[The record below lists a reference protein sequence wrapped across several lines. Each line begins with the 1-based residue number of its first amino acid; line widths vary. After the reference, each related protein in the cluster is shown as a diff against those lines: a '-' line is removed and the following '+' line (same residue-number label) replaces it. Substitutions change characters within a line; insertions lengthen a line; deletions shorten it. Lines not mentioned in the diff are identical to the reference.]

1 MIRQSRRRRRWLG
14 VSAGRRCAGR
24 CCAGRCFAIS
34 TDTADAPQKA
44 SRCHAARRPH
54 GLTQR
59 RARRRWYMCRR
70 CCSWWNGDPK
80 LRKERH
86 GIPHERDYGK
96 LGLQLDFVMILRE
109 RLRLHVRAH
118 DIPVLQTVTTYTHTH
133 THTPTADPAK
143 STARRAQAMKRPRSA
158 GCSSQQLWQR
168 EGDRRPLDESVV
180 EVVAA
185 QAINHRSCAC
195 LDSQRALVVQSQC
208 RQLANTGACTAYC
221 DGAAEGTTRIWQEC
235 WGCCEGSEQGV
246 ASAVRGT
253 AL

>member
-59 RARRRWYMCRR
+59 RARRRWHMCRR
-70 CCSWWNGDPK
+70 CCGWWNGDPK

-86 GIPHERDYGK
+86 GIPHKRDYGK

-118 DIPVLQTVTTYTHTH
+118 DIPVLQTVTTYTDTH
-133 THTPTADPAK
+133 ADCRPCEEHCTSCASDE
-143 STARRAQAMKRPRSA
+143 STAQCGMLFAAALAARGGPSAARRKRCRSRRR
-158 GCSSQQLWQR
+158 SSDKSPQLCVLGQSACAR
-168 EGDRRPLDESVV
+168 CPIPVPPARQHRHLHSVL
-180 EVVAA
+180 
-185 QAINHRSCAC
+185 R
-195 LDSQRALVVQSQC
+195 
-208 RQLANTGACTAYC
+208 
-221 DGAAEGTTRIWQEC
+221 
-235 WGCCEGSEQGV
+235 WGC
-246 ASAVRGT
+246 
-253 AL
+253 